1 MIQQYREGSFLKI
14 GDIQYHSDLKIID
27 GQVKARWWR
36 KQGHR
41 LQTEDI
47 RDILAAK
54 PQIFVIGTGYAGNL
68 RIPDE
73 VRSAIENN
81 GIEVIAE
88 KTAGATEIFNR
99 LQAEGND
106 VAGAFHL
113 TC

>member
-14 GDIQYHSDLKIID
+14 DDTQYHSDLKIID

-36 KQGHR
+36 DQGHR
-41 LQTEDI
+41 LQTGDI
-47 RDILAAK
+47 DDILAAK
-54 PQIFVIGTGYAGNL
+54 PKILVIGTGYAGNL
-68 RIPDE
+68 RVPDE
-73 VRSAIENN
+73 VRSAIENR

-99 LQAEGND
+99 LQAEGKD